1 MNRPPLRWT
10 LTALAVV
17 SLATALGFNA
27 WRVDAQTSPTINL
40 AQEPLF
46 LTNRIKPNFIMAVD
60 DSGSM
65 DFEVLLPAND
75 GSAWWNVSRQSFF
88 GLNENNQ
95 AITGSEVSNFN
106 GDGVASNTVWK
117 KYAYLFPLGGGTDGK
132 ILADGTNDHFAI
144 PPTPAYGWARS
155 SDYNRAYF
163 NPLVTYTPW
172 QEHDG
177 TSLGQV
183 SPTAAPADP
192 KRGSK
197 RINLTQDLTTS
208 GTNAEFMFHRYMVI
222 PAGTTYSVSA
232 CSNGGVNPTNILL
245 DTPLTGLLT
254 GYRKA
259 LADRTVGGNDGRS
272 RCSVS
277 ITYFPS
283 VFYVRDTGGR
293 ADSIAASIG
302 YKTSA
307 INRDARSPGDSNGNG
322 KVTMARFEIR
332 PDNFVSTPQYTSTIN
347 NFANWFTY
355 YRKRQLAARGGLS
368 QAFQGFDYINA
379 GFFTINSR
387 NNVTMRDMAL
397 ATPRQAL
404 FNDILTMDVS
414 GGTPNRDAVD
424 YLGQQFRRK
433 GTGAPITLAC
443 QKNFGMLFTDGFST
457 PTSDTDYGNVDG
469 SQPVPFKDSASNTLA
484 DIAMRHYLDNLRP
497 DLEAGKVPVP
507 TQCDGANPNPQ
518 LDCQRNPH
526 MNFFGITLGTRGL
539 LYNPDAV
546 PAQNPFANPP
556 AWPTSFPQYHPSAI
570 DDIWHATVNTR
581 GRFLNARTPKEISA
595 AIRNVLVAVKDA
607 SLPSGRDATSG
618 ARVSSET
625 FFVIPSFNTRNDGTD
640 WSGNLVAYRIQ
651 ANGTLGALLWSNGAV
666 GETGDAAD
674 KFPAPADRKLFAANK
689 PGTSTVRT
697 VVEFKAGFLGTNAT
711 TQYNAI
717 GLSAADV
724 ATYPGLTPTKAY
736 DYLRG
741 SRTDEQVTDRS
752 GVVTTGTLRSRTS
765 ILGDIINSTPVI
777 FTKNENFGYQALPG
791 NAGTSYQTFVTNR
804 SKGSQAPVVY
814 VGANDGFLHAFS
826 GTNGAELFGYMPYG
840 ALGSVGRLLNPKYQH
855 QYYVDGQIA
864 VGDAQLGGAWGTALV
879 GSTGAGSQSLFALN
893 VTNPGAFG
901 AGQVMWEL
909 NPSTTPE
916 LGNVMGRPLIVP
928 VKGAS
933 GPQWVALVGNG
944 YNSTYGKPSLL
955 VIDLATGATLA
966 ALKPNVSTT
975 TANGLGNIVAVADAQ
990 GYAATVY
997 GGDLDGN
1004 VWKFNLSGSNTT
1016 AWGVALGGTP
1026 LFKATDS
1033 SNAKQPITGG
1043 FDVARGPNN
1052 GVYVFFGTGRY
1063 MAVGDNQAAGNS
1075 QVQSIYGV
1083 LDAGAAVTGRAS
1095 LSQRTLQSETAGT
1108 PRTRSISQGKVNY
1121 LNQSGWYIDLKVANG
1136 SQKGERFLGYP
1147 RVEGGQVYFA
1157 TFEPIGDSCT
1167 PGGTNWLYGLDVL
1180 TGSPSLSNLGL
1191 PGVDGNKDGKDDTI
1205 CTSGCGG
1212 IETGSGAPANDT
1224 VVLVPQPPCI
1234 PGAMNCPAP
1243 VLCTNNPSDPNC
1255 KNPDELGQESLYKGC
1270 TKTISVGGKQ
1280 ITQPR
1285 PCGRQSWRQVQ

>member
-1 MNRPPLRWT
+1 MTRPSLRWT
-10 LTALAVV
+10 LTALALVAAV
-17 SLATALGFNA
+17 STVSFKA
-27 WRVDAQTSPTINL
+27 WQADAQSAPSLTL

-46 LTNRIKPNFIMAVD
+46 LANRIKPNFIMAVD

-75 GSAWWNVSRQSFF
+75 GSAWWNVTRRSFF
-88 GLNENNQ
+88 GLNENGQ
-95 AITGSEVSNFN
+95 TVAGSEVPNFN
-106 GDGVASNTVWK
+106 GDGVSSNTLWK
-117 KYAYLFPLGGGTDGK
+117 KYSYLFPMGGGTDGK
-132 ILADGTNDHFAI
+132 ILGDSTNDHFAL
-144 PPTPAYGWARS
+144 PPTPEFGWARS
-155 SDYNRAYF
+155 PDYNRAYY

-172 QEHDG
+172 QQYDG

-192 KRGSK
+192 RRGST
-197 RINLTQDLTTS
+197 RVNLTQDLVTS

-222 PAGTTYSVSA
+222 PAGTAYSVSA
-232 CSNGGVNPTNILL
+232 CQNGGANPTNILL
-245 DTPLTGLLT
+245 DTPITGLLT
-254 GYRKA
+254 GYRRA
-259 LADRTVGGNDGRS
+259 LADRTVGGTEGRS

-277 ITYFPS
+277 IPYFPS
-283 VFYVRDTGGR
+283 VFYIRDTDNR
-293 ADSIAASIG
+293 ANTIAAAIG

-307 INRDARSPGDSNGNG
+307 INFDANSPGDSNGNG
-322 KVTMARFEIR
+322 KVKLARFEIKAA
-332 PDNFVSTPQYTSTIN
+332 NFSDSAQYTTAIN

-387 NNVTMRDMAL
+387 TNVTMRDMAL

-404 FNDILTMDVS
+404 FNDILSMDVS

-457 PTSDTDYGNVDG
+457 PTSDTSYGNVDG
-469 SQPVPFKDSASNTLA
+469 SQTAPFRDSASDTLA

-497 DLEAGKVPVP
+497 DLDPGKVPVS
-507 TQCDGANPNPQ
+507 TQCDGPNPNPQ

-539 LYNPDAV
+539 LYNPDAS
-546 PAQNPFANPP
+546 PAQNPFANAP
-556 AWPTSFPQYHPSAI
+556 AWPTRFPQYHPSAI
-570 DDIWHATVNTR
+570 DDIWHATINTR
-581 GRFLNARTPKEISA
+581 GRILNARTPREISA
-595 AIRNVLVAVKDA
+595 AIRSVLVAVKDA

-618 ARVSSET
+618 ARVSSDT
-625 FFVIPSFNTRNDGTD
+625 FFLIPSFNTRNDGTD

-651 ANGTLGALLWSNGAV
+651 PNGTLGSLLWSNGST
-666 GETGDAAD
+666 GDTGDAGD
-674 KFPAPADRKLFAANK
+674 RFPDPADRNLLATNK

-697 VVEFKAGFLGTNAT
+697 VVPFRASSLGSST
-711 TQYNAI
+711 TAQYSAI
-717 GLSAADV
+717 GLSTADV

-741 SRTDEQVTDRS
+741 SRVDEQATNSS
-752 GVVTTGTLRSRTS
+752 GVVTSGTLRTRSS
-765 ILGDIINSTPVI
+765 VLGDIINSTPVI
-777 FTKNENFGYQALPG
+777 FTKNENFGYQRLPG
-791 NAGTSYQTFVTNR
+791 DAGSSYQTFVNTR
-804 SKGSQAPVVY
+804 AKSTRAPVVY

-826 GTNGAELFGYMPYG
+826 GTNGRELFGYMPYG
-840 ALGSVGRLLNPKYQH
+840 ALGNVGRLLNPKYQH
-855 QYYVDGQIA
+855 QYFVDGQIT

-893 VTNPGAFG
+893 VTNSTALS
-901 AGQVMWEL
+901 ANQVLWEL
-909 NPSTTPE
+909 SPSTTPE
-916 LGNVMGRPLIVP
+916 LGNVLGRALIVP
-928 VKGAS
+928 VKGAA

-944 YNSTYGKPSLL
+944 YNSTYGKPALL

-966 ALKPNVSTT
+966 ALKPSVSTA
-975 TANGLGNIVAVADAQ
+975 TANGLGNIVAIPDAQ
-990 GYAATVY
+990 GYASTVY

-1004 VWKFNLSGSNTT
+1004 VWKFNLSGSTTT
-1016 AWGVALGGTP
+1016 AWGVGLNGAP
-1026 LFKATDS
+1026 LFKATDA

-1063 MAVGDNQAAGNS
+1063 VAVGDNQAQTNN
-1075 QVQSIYGV
+1075 QVQSLYAV
-1083 LDAGAAVTGRAS
+1083 LDTGVAVSGREK
-1095 LSQRTLQSETAGT
+1095 LSPRTLLSESAGS
-1108 PRTRSISQGKVNY
+1108 PRTRAISQGKVDY
-1121 LNQSGWYIDLKVANG
+1121 ISQAGWYMDLRVANG
-1136 SQKGERFLGYP
+1136 TQKGERFLGFP

-1180 TGSPSLSNLGL
+1180 TGSSSLSNVGL
-1191 PGVDGNKDGKDDTI
+1191 PGVDGDKDGKDDTI
-1205 CTSGCGG
+1205 CTAGCGG

-1234 PGAMNCPAP
+1234 PGALNCPAP
-1243 VLCTNNPSDPNC
+1243 VLCSVSPNDPTC
-1255 KNPDELGQESLYKGC
+1255 KTEEELGQGSLYKGC
-1270 TKTISVGGKQ
+1270 VKVISVGGKQ

>member
-1 MNRPPLRWT
+1 MTRPSLRWT
-10 LTALAVV
+10 LTALALVAAV
-17 SLATALGFNA
+17 STVSFKA
-27 WRVDAQTSPTINL
+27 WQADAQSAPSLSL

-46 LTNRIKPNFIMAVD
+46 LANRIKPNFIMAVD

-75 GSAWWNVSRQSFF
+75 GSAWWNVTRRSFF
-88 GLNENNQ
+88 GLNENGQ
-95 AITGSEVSNFN
+95 TVAGSEVPNFN
-106 GDGVASNTVWK
+106 GDGVSSNTLWK
-117 KYAYLFPLGGGTDGK
+117 KYSYLFPMGGGTDGK
-132 ILADGTNDHFAI
+132 ILGDSTNDHFAI
-144 PPTPAYGWARS
+144 PPTPEFGWARS
-155 SDYNRAYF
+155 PDYNRAYY

-172 QEHDG
+172 QQYDG
-177 TSLGQV
+177 TSLGQI

-192 KRGSK
+192 RRGST
-197 RINLTQDLTTS
+197 RVNLTQDLVTS

-222 PAGTTYSVSA
+222 PAGTIYSVSA
-232 CSNGGVNPTNILL
+232 CQNGGINPTNILL
-245 DTPLTGLLT
+245 DSPITGLLT
-254 GYRKA
+254 GYRRA
-259 LADRTVGGNDGRS
+259 FADRTVGGTEGRS

-277 ITYFPS
+277 IPYFPS
-283 VFYVRDTGGR
+283 VFYIRDTDNR
-293 ADSIAASIG
+293 ANTIAASIG

-307 INRDARSPGDSNGNG
+307 INRDANSPGDSNGNG
-322 KVTMARFEIR
+322 QVKLARFEIK
-332 PDNFVSTPQYTSTIN
+332 PANFNDTAQYTTAIN

-387 NNVTMRDMAL
+387 MNVTMRDMAL

-404 FNDILTMDVS
+404 FNDILSMDVS

-457 PTSDTDYGNVDG
+457 PTSDTSYGNVDG
-469 SQPVPFKDSASNTLA
+469 SQTAPFKDSASDTLA

-497 DLEAGKVPVP
+497 DLDPGKVPVS
-507 TQCDGANPNPQ
+507 TQCDGPNPNPQ

-539 LYNPDAV
+539 LYNPDAS
-546 PAQNPFANPP
+546 PAQNPFANAP
-556 AWPTSFPQYHPSAI
+556 AWPTNFPQYHPSAI
-570 DDIWHATVNTR
+570 DDIWHATINTR
-581 GRFLNARTPKEISA
+581 GRILNARTPREISA
-595 AIRNVLVAVKDA
+595 AIRSVLVAVKDA

-618 ARVSSET
+618 ARVSSDT
-625 FFVIPSFNTRNDGTD
+625 FFLIPSFNTRNDGTD

-651 ANGTLGALLWSNGAV
+651 PNGTLGSLLWSNGST
-666 GETGDAAD
+666 GDTGDAGD
-674 KFPAPADRKLFAANK
+674 RFPDPADRNLLTTSR
-689 PGTSTVRT
+689 PGTSTDRT
-697 VVEFKAGFLGTNAT
+697 VVAFRPNSLGSTAT
-711 TQYNAI
+711 AQYSAI
-717 GLSAADV
+717 GLSTADV

-741 SRTDEQVTDRS
+741 SRTDEQATNSS
-752 GVVTTGTLRSRTS
+752 GVVTSGTLRTRSS
-765 ILGDIINSTPVI
+765 VLGDIINSTPVI
-777 FTKNENFGYQALPG
+777 FTKNENFGYQRLPG
-791 NAGTSYQTFVTNR
+791 DAGTSYQTFVTTR
-804 SKGSQAPVVY
+804 SKSTRAPVVY

-826 GTNGAELFGYMPYG
+826 GTNGRELFGYMPYG

-855 QYYVDGQIA
+855 QYFVDGQIT
-864 VGDAQLGGAWGTALV
+864 VGDAQLGGSWGTALV

-893 VTNPGAFG
+893 VTNSTSLSAN
-901 AGQVMWEL
+901 QVLWEL
-909 NPSTTPE
+909 SPSTTPE
-916 LGNVMGRPLIVP
+916 LGNVMGRALIVP
-928 VKGAS
+928 LKGAA

-944 YNSTYGKPSLL
+944 YNSTYGKPALL
-955 VIDLATGATLA
+955 VIDLATGSTLA
-966 ALKPNVSTT
+966 ALKPNVSTA
-975 TANGLGNIVAVADAQ
+975 TANGLGNIVAIPDAQ

-1004 VWKFNLSGSNTT
+1004 VWKFNLSGSTT
-1016 AWGVALGGTP
+1016 TGWGVGLNGAP
-1026 LFKATDS
+1026 LFKATDA

-1063 MAVGDNQAAGNS
+1063 MAVGDNQAQSNN
-1075 QVQSIYGV
+1075 QVQSLYAV
-1083 LDAGAAVTGRAS
+1083 LDTGVAVSGREK
-1095 LSQRTLQSETAGT
+1095 LSPRTLLSEAAGS
-1108 PRTRSISQGKVNY
+1108 PRTRAISQGKVDY
-1121 LNQSGWYIDLKVANG
+1121 ISQAGWYMDLRVANG
-1136 SQKGERFLGYP
+1136 AQKGERFLGFP

-1180 TGSPSLSNLGL
+1180 TGSSSLSNVGL

-1205 CTSGCGG
+1205 CTAGCGG

-1234 PGAMNCPAP
+1234 PGALNCPAP
-1243 VLCTNNPSDPNC
+1243 VLCSANPTDPNC
-1255 KNPDELGQESLYKGC
+1255 KTEEELGQGALYRGC
-1270 TKTISVGGKQ
+1270 VKVISVGGKQ